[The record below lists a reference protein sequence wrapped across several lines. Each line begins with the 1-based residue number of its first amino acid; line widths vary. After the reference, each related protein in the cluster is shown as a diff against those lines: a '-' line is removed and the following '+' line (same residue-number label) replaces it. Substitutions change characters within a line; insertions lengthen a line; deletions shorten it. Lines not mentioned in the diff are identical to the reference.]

1 MNHCKLP
8 GAVLTTCLIEAK
20 MWKCCFAC
28 LKQKGDRSSRDT
40 MEMEMKHDT
49 NNGETKTG
57 NENWNSLR
65 QKMSYYPYQ
74 KMNEFT
80 APTGEQAPVE
90 TDEGNSTE
98 RTENNLPV
106 IRNECNRRSISDT
119 PNILHTGLSNLREGG
134 F

>member
-57 NENWNSLR
+57 NE
-65 QKMSYYPYQ
+65 
-74 KMNEFT
+74 
-80 APTGEQAPVE
+80 PTGEQAPVE